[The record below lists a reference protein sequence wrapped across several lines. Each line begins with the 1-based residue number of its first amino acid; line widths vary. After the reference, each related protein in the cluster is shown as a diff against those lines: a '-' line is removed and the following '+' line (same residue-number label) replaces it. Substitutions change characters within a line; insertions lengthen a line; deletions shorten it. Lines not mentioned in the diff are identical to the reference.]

1 MSTQTSAPAIT
12 SSAGTEAR
20 APGRLALLII
30 VAAQLMLVVD
40 GTVMNVALPHIQE
53 GLGFSTA
60 GLSWVINAYTLTF
73 GGLLL
78 LGGRAGDI
86 LGRRRLFVAGIA
98 LFTIASLVGG
108 LAPNATWLL
117 VARVAQGVGAAM
129 AGPNT
134 IALISTTFTE
144 PRQRIR
150 ALALLSAMASAGFAI
165 GLILGGVLTDVLS
178 WRWVLFINVPFGLA
192 AVLLAPRH
200 VREPERHQGRLEW
213 PGAATAT
220 LGIGALTYGFIHA
233 SSHGWTAGQTL
244 TALGLGVVLLV
255 SFLAVQMRS
264 AQPLVPLSLFK
275 DRNRAVGYVGF
286 LLAPAAM
293 MSAFYF
299 LTQYVQIVLH
309 FGPLATG
316 LAFLPM
322 AGSIFAVSRLVPRVL
337 HRIGPRPL
345 ALTGAPLMIAG
356 LAWLTQ
362 LTTTSSYA
370 GSLLGPMFLLGLG
383 GGLIFVPL
391 TPVIMGSVAPRD
403 AGVAGG
409 VLQTMQQVGATLGL
423 AVLIAVF
430 GAAVGPEGA
439 AGATDP
445 VSFVHGMNVANI
457 VSVVIAAGL
466 LVVALS
472 FRSVRRP
479 VAQREPEVVVEAA

>member
-1 MSTQTSAPAIT
+1 MSTQTAAPAVT
-12 SSAGTEAR
+12 RSSAGAR

-30 VAAQLMLVVD
+30 VSAQLMLIVD

-86 LGRRRLFVAGIA
+86 LGRRRMFVVGIA

-108 LAPNATWLL
+108 LATSATWLL
-117 VARVAQGVGAAM
+117 AARVAQGVGAAM

-165 GLILGGVLTDVLS
+165 GLIIGGVLTDALS
-178 WRWVLFINVPFGLA
+178 WRWVLFINVPFGVA

-200 VREPERHQGRLEW
+200 VREPERHPGRLEW
-213 PGAATAT
+213 PGALTAT
-220 LGIGALTYGFIHA
+220 LGIGALVYGFIHA
-233 SSHGWTAGQTL
+233 STHGWTAGETL
-244 TALGLGVVLLV
+244 GSLGAGVVLLV
-255 SFLAVQMRS
+255 SFLLIQLRS

-286 LLAPAAM
+286 LLGPAAM

-299 LTQYVQIVLH
+299 LTQFIQIVLG

-322 AGSIFAVSRLVPRVL
+322 AGSMFAMTRVVPRL
-337 HRIGPRPL
+337 LPKIGPRPL

-362 LTTTSSYA
+362 LSTTSGYA
-370 GSLLGPMFLLGLG
+370 GALLGPMILLGLG
-383 GGLIFVPL
+383 GGLTFVPL
-391 TPVIMGSVAPRD
+391 TPVIMGSVQPRE
-403 AGVAGG
+403 AGAASG
-409 VLQTMQQVGATLGL
+409 VLQTMQQIGATLGL

-430 GAAVGPEGA
+430 GAAVGPAGA
-439 AGATDP
+439 AGTTDAAG
-445 VSFVHGMNVANI
+445 FVHGMNAANV
-457 VSVVIAAGL
+457 VSVIIALGL
-466 LVVALS
+466 VVVALS

-479 VAQREPEVVVEAA
+479 APRPEPEVIIEPA

>member
-1 MSTQTSAPAIT
+1 MPAVT
-12 SSAGTEAR
+12 SAGTEAR

-30 VAAQLMLVVD
+30 VSAQLMLIVD

-86 LGRRRLFVAGIA
+86 LGRRRMFVVGIA
-98 LFTIASLVGG
+98 LFTVASLVGG
-108 LAPNATWLL
+108 LATSAAWLL
-117 VARVAQGVGAAM
+117 AARVAQGVGAAL

-144 PRQRIR
+144 PQRRIR

-178 WRWVLFINVPFGLA
+178 WRWVLFINVPFGIA

-200 VREPERHQGRLEW
+200 VREPERHPGRLEW
-213 PGAATAT
+213 PAAATAT
-220 LGIGALTYGFIHA
+220 LGIGALVYGFIHA
-233 SSHGWTAGQTL
+233 STHGWTAGETL
-244 TALGLGVVLLV
+244 VSLALGVVLLV
-255 SFLAVQMRS
+255 TFLAIQLRS

-275 DRNRAVGYVGF
+275 DRNRAVGFVGF
-286 LLAPAAM
+286 LLGPAAM

-299 LTQYVQIVLH
+299 LTQFLQIVLG
-309 FGPLATG
+309 FGPLKTG

-322 AGSIFAVSRLVPRVL
+322 AGSMFAMTRIVPRLL

-345 ALTGAPLMIAG
+345 ALTGAPLMMAG

-362 LTTTSSYA
+362 LDTTSGYA
-370 GSLLGPMFLLGLG
+370 GSLLGPMILLGLG
-383 GGLIFVPL
+383 GGLTFVPL
-391 TPVIMGSVAPRD
+391 TPVIMGSVQPRD
-403 AGVAGG
+403 AGAAGG

-430 GAAVGPEGA
+430 GAAVGPQGA
-439 AGATDP
+439 AGATDA
-445 VSFVHGMNVANI
+445 VSFVHGMNAANV

-466 LVVALS
+466 VVVALS

-479 VAQREPEVVVEAA
+479 AQRQPEPEVIVEPA